1 MNNDKLDGKSANDI
15 CGMFVDEYLDEGS
28 ASGYCVIQTRI
39 NDEISLSD
47 CEGMFA
53 ELKEKGIIKN
63 DDFRDNVWSCFYDLY
78 EINIKFDFNI
88 EVPQEIILSLKKYI
102 LIKLCLKRN
111 GVYTSQIAFRHI
123 KDMLEKTSVFDIDT
137 VPDFRKY
144 VSNNQTVL
152 YLSNCKEF
160 LQFCTFKEACEFYAK
175 IKNFTI
181 RNNPKSREIPSY
193 DSILKYDCLIR
204 DFIDTGNIDLRVKY
218 CPILIWWMIST
229 ITPLRPS
236 EFVLLKRNCIYKKKE
251 KFYIHIER
259 IKSRSDRKN
268 YDVPI
273 MTEFQI
279 PEALFEFIS
288 DFIDYANEIDSSDY
302 LVSDDFYKRYLK
314 KVKKRSKNKITLQK
328 FNHLF
333 KLFENEV
340 VEGIY
345 HYEIVALGTVIK
357 DNQIERIRLGDTRHL
372 AFMNMLMQG
381 LNPLYIQRIGGHYT
395 LEEQLSYCN
404 HLDTFTS
411 AKTYMLSKML
421 NNKNEVYYRN
431 YSDNIDWGLKQTEKE
446 LLGAKFYQLSKVKD
460 GAGRCTSTNF
470 PMDCRCEECLFCE
483 HFIPEKNVAQDY
495 IAELKQ
501 SNLQNIKIK
510 KEVLKKLL
518 KEQIKDEKEI
528 GTVSMNLAALIN
540 QEMILNAYTLSL
552 EKGGDKPCEQMEDQL
567 YIQMNSC

>member
-1 MNNDKLDGKSANDI
+1 M
-15 CGMFVDEYLDEGS
+15 
-28 ASGYCVIQTRI
+28 
-39 NDEISLSD
+39 
-47 CEGMFA
+47 
-53 ELKEKGIIKN
+53 
-63 DDFRDNVWSCFYDLY
+63 
-78 EINIKFDFNI
+78 
-88 EVPQEIILSLKKYI
+88 ILILKKYI
-102 LIKLCLKRN
+102 LVKLYLKKN
-111 GVYTSQIAFRHI
+111 EVTTVQIAFHHI

-160 LQFCTFKEACEFYAK
+160 LQFCTLKEACEFYPK
-175 IKNFTI
+175 IRNFTI
-181 RNNPKSREIPSY
+181 GNNPKSREIPSY

-204 DFIDTGNIDLRVKY
+204 YFIDTGNIDLRVKY

-229 ITPLRPS
+229 IIPLRPS

-259 IKSRSDRKN
+259 IKSRSDKKN

-279 PEALFEFIS
+279 PEALFEFIG
-288 DFIDYANEIDSSDY
+288 DFIDYANEIDNSPY
-302 LVSDDFYKRYLK
+302 LVSDDFYKGYLK
-314 KVKKRSKNKITLQK
+314 KVTKRNKEKITLQK
-328 FNHLF
+328 FNNLF
-333 KLFENEV
+333 KMFEKEV
-340 VEGIY
+340 VEDIY
-345 HYEIVALGTVIK
+345 HYEIVALGTVEK
-357 DNQIERIRLGDTRHL
+357 DNQIEKIRLGDTRHL

-411 AKTYMLSKML
+411 AITYMLSKML

-446 LLGAKFYQLSKVKD
+446 LLGAKFYQLPKVKD

-470 PMDCRCEECLFCE
+470 PMDCRCQECLFCE

-501 SNLQNIKIK
+501 SNLQNIEIK

-540 QEMILNAYTLSL
+540 QEMILNAYTLNL

>member
-1 MNNDKLDGKSANDI
+1 MS
-15 CGMFVDEYLDEGS
+15 VDEYLEEGN

-39 NDEISLSD
+39 NDEIPLSD
-47 CEGMFA
+47 CEDMFA

-63 DDFRDNVWSCFYDLY
+63 SDFSDNVWVGFYDLY
-78 EINIKFDFNI
+78 ETNINFDFNI
-88 EVPQEIILSLKKYI
+88 DTPQEMILSLKKYV

-111 GVYTSQIAFRHI
+111 EVTTVKQAFEHI
-123 KDMLEKTSVFDIDT
+123 KDMIQKTDLFDIET
-137 VPDFRKY
+137 ISDFKKY
-144 VSNNQTVL
+144 ISNNQTVL

-160 LQFCTFKEACEFYAK
+160 LQFCTFKEACEFYEK
-175 IKNFTI
+175 IKNFSI

-204 DFIDTGNIDLRVKY
+204 NFIDTGNTDLRMKY
-218 CPILIWWMIST
+218 CPILIWWIIST
-229 ITPLRPS
+229 IIPLRPS

-251 KFYIHIER
+251 KYYIHIER
-259 IKSRSDRKN
+259 IKNRSDRKN
-268 YDVPI
+268 YEVPI

-279 PEALFEFIS
+279 PEALFEFIN
-288 DFIDYANEIDSSDY
+288 DFIDYANEIDSSEY
-302 LVSDDFYKRYLK
+302 LVSDDFYIKQLTRNYKRNK
-314 KVKKRSKNKITLQK
+314 QKITLQK

-333 KLFENEV
+333 QMFEKEV
-340 VEGIY
+340 VEDIY
-345 HYEIVALGTVIK
+345 HYEIVALGAAIK

-395 LEEQLSYCN
+395 LEEQLSYCS

-421 NNKNEVYYRN
+421 NSKNEMYYRN
-431 YSDNIDWGLKQTEKE
+431 YSDNVDWGLKQTEKE
-446 LLGAKFYQLSKVKD
+446 LLGARFYQLPKVKD

-470 PMDCRCEECLFCE
+470 PTDCRCEECLFCE

-495 IAELKQ
+495 VAELKRN
-501 SNLQNIKIK
+501 NLQNIEIK

-528 GTVSMNLAALIN
+528 GTVSRNLAALIN
-540 QEMILNAYTLSL
+540 QEMILNAYILNF
-552 EKGGDKPCEQMEDQL
+552 EKGGDEPCEQMEDQL